1 MEPTPIARRPLRH
14 GALAVALAVFLT
26 LVVPGTPVATAVG
39 PVAANVPPAA
49 GTPMVRSVVT
59 PQLAPAAVVLP
70 DPDVLTARLKKV
82 SSKGIGRLGLIVTTT
97 DGLVL
102 AGRSADSALTPA
114 STMKV
119 LSTMAAVDSLGAD
132 HTFVTSVVRPSA
144 GRIVLV
150 GGGDPMLTDKVPTA
164 DYRLA
169 SLQRLA
175 NLTAAELK
183 AAGRTSV
190 ALAWD
195 ASLFSGPTFSPEWK
209 ARWRGTEARVAA
221 LEINSG
227 KLAGGGAAA
236 NPARQ
241 AAKAFAKRLRA
252 AGITVT
258 SVAAGTAAGTVVASV
273 RSA

>member
-1 MEPTPIARRPLRH
+1 
-14 GALAVALAVFLT
+14 
-26 LVVPGTPVATAVG
+26 
-39 PVAANVPPAA
+39 
-49 GTPMVRSVVT
+49 
-59 PQLAPAAVVLP
+59 
-70 DPDVLTARLKKV
+70 
-82 SSKGIGRLGLIVTTT
+82 
-97 DGLVL
+97 
-102 AGRSADSALTPA
+102 
-114 STMKV
+114 
-119 LSTMAAVDSLGAD
+119 VDSLGAD

-150 GGGDPMLTDKVPTA
+150 GGGDPMLTDKVSTA